1 MRQQF
6 LDPAVRVR
14 RQARENIFQIGVRIV
29 PIELGRLDQAHHGG
43 SALARTQGSGEQPV
57 FSSKGHRPDLLLDVV
72 VVNGHAA
79 IVQVACERSPAFQ
92 AVVQGFGRAGTIGHT
107 HSLGQ
112 HPGVQLI
119 GKRLGLFLSYA
130 PSLGRVQCLGF
141 TLDFVELADI
151 TKCLL
156 SKLALVGGVQLEELA
171 TSMGHTPDFRDAVR
185 KSLFIAA
192 EVVYDQL
199 AVPVTEE
206 VARMRTGTAWREV
219 LDDGVEIVERAR
231 RIGP

>member
-1 MRQQF
+1 QGH
-6 LDPAVRVR
+6 PA
-14 RQARENIFQIGVRIV
+14 
-29 PIELGRLDQAHHGG
+29 
-43 SALARTQGSGEQPV
+43 S
-57 FSSKGHRPDLLLDVV
+57 
-72 VVNGHAA
+72 
-79 IVQVACERSPAFQ
+79 Q

-130 PSLGRVQCLGF
+130 PSLGRVQCIGF

-185 KSLFIAA
+185 KSLFRPPKVAT
-192 EVVYDQL
+192 DRFPL
-199 AVPVTEE
+199 HVTRK
-206 VARMRTGTAWREV
+206 VARMPTGRPW
-219 LDDGVEIVERAR
+219 LDVVTDAAEFV
-231 RIGP
+231 